1 MAEESAA
8 TRRHVG
14 EGYDLWEADPDE
26 ATNCLRSRGPAPLG
40 GEGVRRVW
48 VRLGGKCLA
57 PEPPYLLGAPC
68 PYLAVRGSGERKL
81 L

>member
-40 GEGVRRVW
+40 EEGGRRVR
-48 VRLGGKCLA
+48 VRLA
-57 PEPPYLLGAPC
+57 E
-68 PYLAVRGSGERKL
+68 
-81 L
+81 